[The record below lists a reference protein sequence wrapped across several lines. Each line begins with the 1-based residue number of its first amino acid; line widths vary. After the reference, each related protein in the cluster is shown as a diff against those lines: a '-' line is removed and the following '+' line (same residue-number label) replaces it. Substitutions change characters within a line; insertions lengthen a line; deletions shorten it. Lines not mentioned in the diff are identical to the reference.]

1 MFNFPRRDSEEW
13 LGVLVA
19 RHDFP
24 EAGVQAGDVVLDL
37 GNGRVQLV
45 RDIKPE
51 HISMIRAVTLPLDGP
66 HGAGATP
73 QPPQVQPRAARVL
86 PFPPVRRA

>member
-1 MFNFPRRDSEEW
+1 MFNFPRRDSEEYPT
-13 LGVLVA
+13 VLVA

-37 GNGRVQLV
+37 GNNRVQLV

-51 HISMIRAVTLPLDGP
+51 HISLIRAVTLPLDGP
-66 HGAGATP
+66 PPAAATP
-73 QPPQVQPRAARVL
+73 RRAPRVL
-86 PFPPVRRA
+86 QFRPTRRA